1 MYVCLSVQAGAHV
14 YVCGDAV
21 SMAGDVHEA
30 LLKVME
36 MEGGRSRE
44 EAEQY
49 MDQLEKDGR
58 YQRDV
63 WVT

>member
-1 MYVCLSVQAGAHV
+1 M
-14 YVCGDAV
+14 CGDAV
-21 SMAGDVHEA
+21 HMAGDVHEA
-30 LLKVME
+30 LLGVMKE
-36 MEGGRSRE
+36 RGGLSTE

-49 MDQLEKDGR
+49 MEKLEKAAR

>member
-1 MYVCLSVQAGAHV
+1 M
-14 YVCGDAV
+14 CGDAV
-21 SMAGDVHEA
+21 HMAGDVHEA
-30 LLKVME
+30 LLAVME
-36 MEGGRSRE
+36 ERGGLGTE

-49 MDQLEKDGR
+49 MEKLEKTAR

>member
-1 MYVCLSVQAGAHV
+1 
-14 YVCGDAV
+14 
-21 SMAGDVHEA
+21 MAGDVHEA
-30 LLKVME
+30 LLQVLESK
-36 MEGGRSRE
+36 GKLSRS

-49 MDQLEKDGR
+49 MEKLENTSR